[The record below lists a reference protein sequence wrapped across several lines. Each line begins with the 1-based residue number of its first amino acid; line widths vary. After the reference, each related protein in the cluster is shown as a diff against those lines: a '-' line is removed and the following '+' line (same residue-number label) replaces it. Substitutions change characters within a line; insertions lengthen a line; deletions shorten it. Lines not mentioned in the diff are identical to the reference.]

1 MRPGTLCQVHVPD
14 HHGGALDAVNSKL
27 GIARRMEGDVAVFE
41 SHVTGH
47 HEFRSKNYWAY
58 DLRPGLSAHAYLRQ
72 KTDPHR
78 KPTACLPADGR
89 PPQEQYHI
97 IPLMG
102 IVHTQRE
109 IPDSHA
115 AQKQHAYSRPS
126 TMHCLATI
134 LSAPYRN
141 ACTVNQI

>member
-1 MRPGTLCQVHVPD
+1 MGNRYYFRL
-14 HHGGALDAVNSKL
+14 NSRL

-41 SHVTGH
+41 SHETGH

-72 KTDPHR
+72 KTDPHK

-102 IVHTQRE
+102 IVSPASRLLVDLLTFSV
-109 IPDSHA
+109 PSHVV
-115 AQKQHAYSRPS
+115 SF
-126 TMHCLATI
+126 
-134 LSAPYRN
+134 
-141 ACTVNQI
+141 